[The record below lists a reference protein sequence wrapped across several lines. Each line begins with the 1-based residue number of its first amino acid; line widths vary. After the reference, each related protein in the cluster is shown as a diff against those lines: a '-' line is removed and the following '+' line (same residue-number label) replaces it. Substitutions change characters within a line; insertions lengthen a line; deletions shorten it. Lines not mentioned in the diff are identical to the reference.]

1 MIRDILGKATKG
13 AVNWVGKTL
22 GIPTGVTKVV
32 TDVTDSLF
40 TKEVGGGKGDFQ
52 LIDTSVTAPRLQKF
66 AIGTVRPG
74 MANTGRGYAET
85 VNPETLYAAW
95 DRRLCKYYSDK
106 YKVARTVVGKRKIV

>member
-40 TKEVGGGKGDFQ
+40 TKSGAGGDFQ
-52 LIDTSVTAPRLQKF
+52 IIDTSLKTMPSFGGRMRFNAAR
-66 AIGTVRPG
+66 
-74 MANTGRGYAET
+74 MAGSAKGYADV

-95 DRRLCKYYSDK
+95 DRRLGKYYSDK